1 MPLLVVGF
9 AVAAYLYGNTLR
21 GGQVIINSV
30 AIVRGA
36 PDTTVATATAYVGV
50 FSPTRETYQL
60 EIPGGALLSPPTSGD
75 LTSGFDGTQNGGLL
89 DILQGDTA
97 RVRDLA
103 VGYGSLRAVRAEV
116 PVAGPLVTA
125 ALRLEGDH
133 LKGTVTNKSTLTLEK
148 PAVVVGNSVAVL
160 TDLAPGASVTVD
172 LPTGTGSADQR
183 VADRILGDLFFGG
196 GPFGGSPDD
205 QRLLVRQAILN
216 QLTFD
221 QNTGM
226 STTLAT
232 DGAVLLA
239 FGRGDVVGA
248 RLAGTPATTTGDV
261 LYFVPLPIAIQGK
274 VTFTGD
280 LMQGTTVSSDGGQ
293 VGGKGGGGGPPMIFF
308 QGGTLTQAYRP
319 PAFDGALSTSK
330 LILAINQNTVEAP
343 GGALIEPSGPGD
355 VPLTDQE
362 QTQTSIDG
370 APAVELF
377 DRSAGTW
384 MRLAHFSGAVPVS
397 VAEPGRYVDP
407 TSGTVLVRFRTG
419 DQNGVGFSFQIQLE
433 GTVQ

>member
-1 MPLLVVGF
+1 M
-9 AVAAYLYGNTLR
+9 
-21 GGQVIINSV
+21 
-30 AIVRGA
+30 
-36 PDTTVATATAYVGV
+36 
-50 FSPTRETYQL
+50 
-60 EIPGGALLSPPTSGD
+60 
-75 LTSGFDGTQNGGLL
+75 
-89 DILQGDTA
+89 
-97 RVRDLA
+97 
-103 VGYGSLRAVRAEV
+103 
-116 PVAGPLVTA
+116 
-125 ALRLEGDH
+125 
-133 LKGTVTNKSTLTLEK
+133 
-148 PAVVVGNSVAVL
+148 VVGNSVAVL

-226 STTLAT
+226 STPLAT

-239 FGRGDVVGA
+239 FGRGDVVGVPGS
-248 RLAGTPATTTGDV
+248 RGRRRPRPATCCTSCR
-261 LYFVPLPIAIQGK
+261 LPIAIQGK

-293 VGGKGGGGGPPMIFF
+293 VGGKGGGGGGPPMIFF
-308 QGGTLTQAYRP
+308 QGGTVTQAYRP
-319 PAFDGALSTSK
+319 PAFDGALSTSR
-330 LILAINQNTVEAP
+330 LILAINQNTVGAP

-407 TSGTVLVRFRTG
+407 TSGTVLVRFRSG
-419 DQNGVGFSFQIQLE
+419 DQNGVGFSFQVQLE